1 MMVGTYWVRFDDHKG
16 GPTREQVIQNAKTLV
31 DCANEAD
38 VERYVY
44 TSHTQSDVNCHIPY
58 IAGKAA
64 VEAHVKDVFK
74 GRHGVVKPCGIF
86 GDTPNESIL
95 CNNIAYLLRTF
106 PVMMVVGDGKYPFH
120 PVHVRDMA
128 RLCIESGLDDQK
140 LGEYDWDACNPE
152 TTNYI
157 DFLETTRDII
167 GARTIFIKNVPA
179 DLAYNFT
186 KPINWA
192 LKDIL
197 IDRTDIDL
205 LTHRITATTK
215 PPLGKL
221 AYSDFV
227 REHKDTLGK
236 TYINS
241 IQRYYSR

>member
-106 PVMMVVGDGKYPFH
+106 Q
-120 PVHVRDMA
+120 
-128 RLCIESGLDDQK
+128 S
-140 LGEYDWDACNPE
+140 
-152 TTNYI
+152 
-157 DFLETTRDII
+157 
-167 GARTIFIKNVPA
+167 
-179 DLAYNFT
+179 
-186 KPINWA
+186 
-192 LKDIL
+192 
-197 IDRTDIDL
+197 
-205 LTHRITATTK
+205 
-215 PPLGKL
+215 
-221 AYSDFV
+221 
-227 REHKDTLGK
+227 
-236 TYINS
+236 
-241 IQRYYSR
+241 